1 MELRVGYLKKVL
13 AKLDENIIL
22 ADLPHGTKYFK
33 PFNFVKRLLVLK
45 DVSPNK
51 EWGGETY
58 LSINS
63 MGSDYTGNGEQEGLK
78 YTGVHFDEQT
88 FSSVVDKDPKQ
99 ETNKVEEYFNM
110 YMDFDEYENTIYYKY
125 DKERTVKDVVIK
137 AMQEYY
143 KSRQSEVD
151 DLAIKLELSE
161 CRAESFKNEID
172 KLKSEIEGLK
182 GENIGTISLA
192 QIDNLIKALED
203 IKNWDEDLEDE
214 WEDQGYRAKHA
225 LNKWINQ
232 QSK

>member
-1 MELRVGYLKKVL
+1 MSLLKIKNYNKNMELRVGYLKKVL
-13 AKLDENIIL
+13 EKLDENIIL

-63 MGSDYTGNGEQEGLK
+63 MGSDYTGNGEQEGLQ

-110 YMDFDEYENTIYYKY
+110 YMDFEEYENTIYYKY
-125 DKERTVKDVVIK
+125 DKEKTVKDVVIK

-143 KSRQSEVD
+143 NSRQSEVD

-172 KLKSEIEGLK
+172 KLKSEIEGVKINNHKMLLDFYKELK
-182 GENIGTISLA
+182 GFGRLYS
-192 QIDNLIKALED
+192 DNTSEELMMNDVSEFLK
-203 IKNWDEDLEDE
+203 
-214 WEDQGYRAKHA
+214 
-225 LNKWINQ
+225 LN
-232 QSK
+232 